1 MSLGRIRKARTGK
14 SRAGLDP
21 CAAAGACTWGDE
33 RPRRRK
39 VTPPKAESRSHGRE
53 AGASSYRPRF
63 AGPGNS
69 GDIPSL
75 HHSGDLGRMARGG
88 SGVAVGYSDSLL
100 MSAFDW
106 VQRPNV
112 RQRMKHDRGVPSHRL
127 CPALGG
133 RPDRIALRR
142 CHNRPVRAG
151 MRNPAGSEALVQ
163 GSRC

>member
-1 MSLGRIRKARTGK
+1 MPPTQLRKHYPRP
-14 SRAGLDP
+14 L
-21 CAAAGACTWGDE
+21 AC
-33 RPRRRK
+33 R
-39 VTPPKAESRSHGRE
+39 
-53 AGASSYRPRF
+53 RF

-88 SGVAVGYSDSLL
+88 SGVGNSLL

-142 CHNRPVRAG
+142 CHNRPVARRA
-151 MRNPAGSEALVQ
+151 ALLLSVENNAS
-163 GSRC
+163 G